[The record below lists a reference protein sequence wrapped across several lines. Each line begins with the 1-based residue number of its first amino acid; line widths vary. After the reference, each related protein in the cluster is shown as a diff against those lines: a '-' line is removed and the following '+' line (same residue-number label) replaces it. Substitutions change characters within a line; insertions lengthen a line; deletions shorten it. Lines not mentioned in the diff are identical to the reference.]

1 MRTRIG
7 EPDAV
12 IVTGVGPPLLS
23 PQHFT
28 SPSARAA
35 QLACLATEI
44 ATAFVIPEIAVGVF
58 CPPPAPFTCPPPV
71 HWTVPLANKKQ
82 L

>member
-7 EPDAV
+7 EPLSV
-12 IVTGVGPPLLS
+12 MVTGVGPPLLS

-28 SPSARAA
+28 SPVASAA

-44 ATAFVIPEIAVGVF
+44 ATALVMSLIAVGVF
-58 CPPPAPFTCPPPV
+58 CPPPAPFT
-71 HWTVPLANKKQ
+71 
-82 L
+82 